1 MKQGPRTVAMGDC
14 FTEVIRMLYKIGQD
28 DHHENLTCNRTRPIG
43 VLVLLIGTTNIMVES
58 SLPDV

>member
-1 MKQGPRTVAMGDC
+1 MGDC